1 MSMSRN
7 PNKNGL
13 KPMPISIASDLKRY
27 PAEAVNLCR
36 GPEHTYTPGPRVIE
50 TEESDRGEDR
60 EIVGPATASYH

>member
-1 MSMSRN
+1 
-7 PNKNGL
+7 
-13 KPMPISIASDLKRY
+13 MPISIASDLKRY